1 MLWKYNIRTTLK
13 ENGDYM
19 LCEQLKQIRKAN
31 KFTQQDLADAVGIER
46 STYASYETGRNK
58 PDVILLKRIA
68 NVFGV
73 SSDFILEIDPTQKL
87 NLSDLS
93 VAYKKKGS
101 QLMSTLSKD
110 EKAVI
115 AKYRL
120 LTDEKKEKLMAFLK
134 ENTNPKE

>member
-1 MLWKYNIRTTLK
+1 
-13 ENGDYM
+13 M

-73 SSDFILEIDPTQKL
+73 SSDFILEIDTSKKF
-87 NLSDLS
+87 NMSDANVS
-93 VAYKKKGS
+93 YKKNGS
-101 QLMSTLSKD
+101 QLISVLSKD
-110 EKAVI
+110 EKTVLAQ
-115 AKYRL
+115 YRL
-120 LTDEKKEKLMAFLK
+120 LSEDKKEEVKTFLSK
-134 ENTNPKE
+134 NSKPAE